1 MNLAT
6 FAVRNLLRRPLR
18 SSLSIIGIA
27 LAVGSAI
34 ALMAL
39 GQGITRTV
47 DASADERGTS
57 LVVMQRGATDVFS
70 GSLPVR
76 LGAILARVPGVAGVS
91 PELLVFGTAEQ
102 RHHVL
107 VVGWSPESFF
117 WRDMPLIAGQRPEAT
132 RQRSV
137 VIGDT
142 LAAALGRSVGDKIE
156 LFDETFTIAG
166 ISGFRSVLNRSLV
179 ILPLEELQELTFKPG
194 QVTVF
199 GVRLGSAPDLR
210 IQEQIRQ
217 AAEQTAQVAV
227 VETAQIMASDR
238 NLRVLNAIS
247 FAIVIVALT
256 SAVVGI
262 LNVML
267 MSVQEKTREIA
278 ILAAIGWPRRLI
290 MSLVLLEGLA
300 LGGAGCLLGAFLGI
314 AASRF
319 FDFVPAIG
327 RYIAFEPEFTQVAM
341 VAGLALFLSIV
352 GSLYPAWRA
361 LAVEPAEALRR
372 S

>member
-1 MNLAT
+1 MNLST
-6 FAVRNLLRRPLR
+6 FAIRNLLRRPLR
-18 SSLSIIGIA
+18 SSLSIIGVA

-47 DASADERGTS
+47 DASADERGTN
-57 LVVMQRGATDVFS
+57 LVVMQRGATDIFS

-76 LGAILARVPGVAGVS
+76 LGGILAGVPGVAGVA

-107 VVGWSPESFF
+107 VTGWSPESFF
-117 WRDMPLIAGQRPEAT
+117 WRDMPLIAGKRPDTAQR
-132 RQRSV
+132 RSI

-142 LAAALGRSVGDKIE
+142 LAAALGRSVGDTVE
-156 LFDETFTIAG
+156 LFDEAFTIAG

-199 GVRLGSAPDLR
+199 GVKLAPAAAPD
-210 IQEQIRQ
+210 IQTNIRQ
-217 AAEQTAQVAV
+217 AAEQAAQVAV

-247 FAIVIVALT
+247 FAVVIVALA

-267 MSVQEKTREIA
+267 MSLQEKTREIA
-278 ILAAIGWPRRLI
+278 ILAAIGWPRRMI
-290 MSLVLLEGLA
+290 MSLILLEGLA
-300 LGGAGCLLGAFLGI
+300 LGFAGCALGALLGI
-314 AASRF
+314 AASKF
-319 FDFVPAIG
+319 FDFVPTIG
-327 RYIAFEPEFTQVAM
+327 RYIAFEPEFTQIAL
-341 VAGLALFLSIV
+341 VAGLALILSAV